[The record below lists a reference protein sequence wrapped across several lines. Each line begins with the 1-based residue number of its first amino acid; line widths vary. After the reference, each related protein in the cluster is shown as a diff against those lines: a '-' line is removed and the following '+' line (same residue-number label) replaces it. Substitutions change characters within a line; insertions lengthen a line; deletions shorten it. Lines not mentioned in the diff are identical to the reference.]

1 MASRSAEVQ
10 VRNRKIPCALSVFC
24 ASMLGG
30 WRSSRATTEAPAR
43 WREGTCLRGDARSES
58 ARDATAAP
66 AARCV
71 SGIGFEVVRTVR
83 SAVDSYHRQDND
95 GCRFRSGVDVPASAR
110 IARFVGKPNDIA
122 HCNPLA
128 ASKSLLWTYRVGASP

>member
-1 MASRSAEVQ
+1 
-10 VRNRKIPCALSVFC
+10 
-24 ASMLGG
+24 MLGA
-30 WRSSRATTEAPAR
+30 RQRAGAKAPAF
-43 WREGTCLRGDARSES
+43 CGDARLES
-58 ARDATAAP
+58 ASAAT

-83 SAVDSYHRQDND
+83 SAVDAYHRQDND

-128 ASKSLLWTYRVGASP
+128 ASKSLLWTYRVGALS

>member
-1 MASRSAEVQ
+1 MASAEVQ
-10 VRNRKIPCALSVFC
+10 VRNGKISV
-24 ASMLGG
+24 
-30 WRSSRATTEAPAR
+30 RSINLLRINAWGAPAR
-43 WREGTCLRGDARSES
+43 RHLPFAGTRGWGS
-58 ARDATAAP
+58 ASAAT

-83 SAVDSYHRQDND
+83 SAVDAYHRQDND
-95 GCRFRSGVDVPASAR
+95 GCRFRRGVDVPASAR

-128 ASKSLLWTYRVGASP
+128 ASKSLLWTYRVGALS

>member
-1 MASRSAEVQ
+1 
-10 VRNRKIPCALSVFC
+10 
-24 ASMLGG
+24 MLGAC
-30 WRSSRATTEAPAR
+30 RSSRAATEAPAR
-43 WREGTCLRGDARSES
+43 WREGTCLCGDARLES
-58 ARDATAAP
+58 AGDATAAT
-66 AARCV
+66 AARWF

-128 ASKSLLWTYRVGASP
+128 GSKSLWWTYGVGASS

>member
-1 MASRSAEVQ
+1 
-10 VRNRKIPCALSVFC
+10 
-24 ASMLGG
+24 MLGACP
-30 WRSSRATTEAPAR
+30 SSRAATEAPAR
-43 WREGTCLRGDARSES
+43 RREGTCLCWDARLES
-58 ARDATAAP
+58 ASAAT

-83 SAVDSYHRQDND
+83 SAVDAYHRQDND
-95 GCRFRSGVDVPASAR
+95 GCRFRRGVDVPASAR

-128 ASKSLLWTYRVGASP
+128 ASKSLLWTYRVGALL